1 MKRRTKVMTL
11 LVLAMSMLL
20 CACGAKYGPEDAKA
34 YAKSCLDASYKGEF
48 TEYVKLTDSTEEE
61 AQEMYD
67 NGIDLTMEASEILT
81 SGVSQELQD
90 KYRQLFIDLYKS
102 AKYTLGEAKEDGDDG
117 FTVVVTVEPFTIF
130 DGLDT
135 ELTAKLE
142 ELAANLS
149 ENPTDEEINE
159 LVYQAMYDLMIAK
172 MGDNMTYGDP
182 VDVTLHVLPDE
193 DGVYYI
199 PEDDLYAVENAMVPQ

>member
-90 KYRQLFIDLYKS
+90 KYIEACTNLTV
-102 AKYTLGEAKEDGDDG
+102 AGGLGKLNFGPSVQTG
-117 FTVVVTVEPFTIF
+117 S
-130 DGLDT
+130 GLI
-135 ELTAKLE
+135 K
-142 ELAANLS
+142 
-149 ENPTDEEINE
+149 
-159 LVYQAMYDLMIAK
+159 
-172 MGDNMTYGDP
+172 
-182 VDVTLHVLPDE
+182 
-193 DGVYYI
+193 
-199 PEDDLYAVENAMVPQ
+199 